1 MRIPRQ
7 LRNGSFVSYTLKA
20 LQPPKCRTSSSVS
33 FERRMK
39 SFAIWLAEGPA
50 VRFCSEIGCV
60 RMKRSANYHQ
70 LSKVSWSKHKSFFRG
85 TWAKH
90 TVIVTVPLHER
101 RMLQSVQEMM
111 LKQSEIAALEQVSRS
126 LVFGR
131 HSKAYQDCKFVQFKV
146 CTLCT
151 FFWGPNRDAEKLC
164 REASRAKQGNG
175 PFQNAHDLD
184 CFHCFHSILRSCN
197 TWGKHQEREV
207 CRHQVPTH
215 CQFERGFL
223 SKFAPIDPLVFFK
236 CLGLSRASSLLNFSE
251 DLLLTAKLKFAF
263 KARLGCIV
271 CIWGPES
278 WIFFVSSRF
287 CLLRWF

>member
-1 MRIPRQ
+1 MQDKLIRQ
-7 LRNGSFVSYTLKA
+7 LREENEKLRNMVGGGSCCQVL
-20 LQPPKCRTSSSVS
+20 PRNRMCENEEKC
-33 FERRMK
+33 
-39 SFAIWLAEGPA
+39 
-50 VRFCSEIGCV
+50 
-60 RMKRSANYHQ
+60 Q

-101 RMLQSVQEMM
+101 RMLQSVQAMM

-184 CFHCFHSILRSCN
+184 CFHCFHSILRSCK

-223 SKFAPIDPLVFFK
+223 SKFAPIDPCLLFFK

-263 KARLGCIV
+263 KARLGCL
-271 CIWGPES
+271 GPFYHFVHCVHMGS
-278 WIFFVSSRF
+278 WILNFLRFFEV
-287 CLLRWF
+287 LWLRWF

>member
-20 LQPPKCRTSSSVS
+20 LQPIPKCRTSSSVS

-50 VRFCSEIGCV
+50 VRFCNAERRVRNRMCESEEKC
-60 RMKRSANYHQ
+60 Q

-131 HSKAYQDCKFVQFKV
+131 HSKAYQDCKFVQLKV

-151 FFWGPNRDAEKLC
+151 LF
-164 REASRAKQGNG
+164 
-175 PFQNAHDLD
+175 
-184 CFHCFHSILRSCN
+184 
-197 TWGKHQEREV
+197 
-207 CRHQVPTH
+207 
-215 CQFERGFL
+215 
-223 SKFAPIDPLVFFK
+223 
-236 CLGLSRASSLLNFSE
+236 
-251 DLLLTAKLKFAF
+251 
-263 KARLGCIV
+263 
-271 CIWGPES
+271 
-278 WIFFVSSRF
+278 
-287 CLLRWF
+287 